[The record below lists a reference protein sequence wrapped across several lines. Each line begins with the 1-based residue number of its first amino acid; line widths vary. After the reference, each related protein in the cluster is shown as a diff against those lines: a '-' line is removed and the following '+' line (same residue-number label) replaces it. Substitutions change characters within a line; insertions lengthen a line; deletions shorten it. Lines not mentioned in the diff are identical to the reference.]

1 MLTHKVNTPSPRGGK
16 GVGVVL
22 FTFIVAFFTLN
33 SSLFTSEALAQ
44 CPVENTAFQGGERLE
59 YKLYFNWK
67 FIWKTA
73 GSASMTT
80 QSTTFQGKPAFQTDL
95 ITRTAKMADRFF
107 QMRDTLRSVYT
118 TDMVPRFYRKGAMEG
133 GKYRVNEISYK
144 YQGGKSML
152 HQYYRHGDGRID
164 EVDNSATG
172 CVYDMVSMVMR
183 CRSYLASDFT
193 VGQRVPFQFADGAA
207 IKTEHLVYRGIKKF
221 TVEDTKTTYRCLVF
235 SYMERNSKGKEKE
248 VVTFYITD
256 DDNHIPVR
264 LDLNLRFGTAKAF
277 LRSATGLRHASTSIE
292 E

>member
-1 MLTHKVNTPSPRGGK
+1 MIMKRIA
-16 GVGVVL
+16 L
-22 FTFIVAFFTLN
+22 FLILSFSIGSAH
-33 SSLFTSEALAQ
+33 AQ

-144 YQGGKSML
+144 YQGNQVKL

-183 CRSYLASDFT
+183 CRSYLASDFV
-193 VGQRVPFQFADGAA
+193 VGQRVPFQFADGAS

-221 TVEDTKTTYRCLVF
+221 KVEDTKITYRCLVF

-256 DDNHIPVR
+256 DNNHIPVR

-277 LRSATGLRHASTSIE
+277 LRNATGLRHASTSIE
-292 E
+292 Q